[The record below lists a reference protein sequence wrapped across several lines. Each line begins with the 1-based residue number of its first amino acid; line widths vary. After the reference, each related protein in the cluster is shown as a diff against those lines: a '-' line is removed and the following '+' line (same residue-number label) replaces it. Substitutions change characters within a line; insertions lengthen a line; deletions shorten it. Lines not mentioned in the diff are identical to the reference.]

1 MNSGSTGSGSSTG
14 AGTRSRTPL
23 AGPRRPLPG
32 TPGSSPAPEPAEHGG
47 QLERVL
53 GVPALFSA
61 AYGNVGSSIYYA
73 LGLVAGFALGLT
85 PIAFIVSGIIFV
97 FTALTYAEATT
108 TFPEAGGS
116 SSFARHAFNEL
127 ASFTTAWA
135 QMLNYVITMSISA
148 FFVPHYLGVFWE
160 PLRSSPWDVI
170 GGIITII
177 ILALLNTV
185 GVQETAVV
193 TVTLAL
199 ADFGTQVLLAILG
212 MFLLFSPDI
221 LVSNVHLGVAPTWS
235 NFVLGISVS
244 MIAYTG
250 IETIS
255 NMAEETRDPIRSVPR
270 AIGWVVF
277 AVISLYTILPLVALS
292 ALPVKR
298 AADGTYQTLLGLSED
313 HGGYAGD
320 PFVGFVNQFHLPAQ
334 WMAQGLNYYVGV
346 LAAVILFLATNAGLI
361 GISRLSYSMAQYR
374 QVPDVLRR
382 LHPRFRSPYIS
393 IWVFSLVGC
402 LMLLPPAFGW
412 ITGAR
417 ENEVLGNLYAFGAM
431 LSFSIAH
438 ISVLWMRWRGDMPA
452 WKGPLYLRLGSRGVP
467 LFAVFG
473 LLGTGTAWIVQ
484 VQRNPLERWIGLAWM
499 AIGPVLYLAYRRR
512 QGLTLMETTRAPLIV
527 EAPSAE
533 IAYHNI
539 LVPVLAGRLD
549 HAAMVVACKVAAQR
563 GATIVAAAVMEVPQT
578 LPLNA
583 DLGDAE
589 WLANQQLDIARA
601 IGEEYGVDV
610 VTRLVRA
617 RRADA
622 AVLEEAERRESQLVV
637 LGVHRRRHLG
647 MSLTGKTNER
657 ILRKSPVRVMLVRE
671 REDYVGKGALR

>member
-1 MNSGSTGSGSSTG
+1 MSAGGTGIGGTPGSGV
-14 AGTRSRTPL
+14 RSRTPM
-23 AGPRRPLPG
+23 AGPRKPLPG
-32 TPGSSPAPEPAEHGG
+32 APGMSGGAPEQHHGG
-47 QLERVL
+47 LERVL

-108 TFPEAGGS
+108 TYPEAGGS

-135 QMLNYVITMSISA
+135 QMLNYVITMAISA

-160 PLRSSPWDVI
+160 PLRSSPWDVV

-177 ILALLNTV
+177 LLALLNTV

-221 LVSNVHLGVAPTWS
+221 LIENVHLGVAPTWS

-292 ALPVKR
+292 ALPVVR
-298 AADGTYQTLLGLSED
+298 NDDGTYQTLLGLSED
-313 HGGYAGD
+313 KGGFAGD
-320 PFVGFVNQFHLPAQ
+320 PFVGFVEQFNLPAQ
-334 WMAQGLNYYVGV
+334 WMAHGLNYYVGV

-382 LHPRFRSPYIS
+382 LHPRYRSPYVS
-393 IWVFSLVGC
+393 IWVFSGIGC
-402 LMLLPPAFGW
+402 IMLLPPAFGW
-412 ITGAR
+412 ISGSR

-438 ISVLWMRWRGDMPA
+438 ISVIRMRLRGDRPA
-452 WKGPLYLRLGSRGVP
+452 WKAPMNITIGRRSIP

-473 LLGTGTAWIVQ
+473 LMGTSTAWVVQ
-484 VQRNPLERWIGLAWM
+484 VARNPLERWIGLAWM
-499 AIGPVLYLAYRRR
+499 VLGPMLYLAYRRR
-512 QGLTLMETTRAPLIV
+512 QGLSLTVTERAPLVI
-527 EAPSAE
+527 ETPSAE
-533 IAYHNI
+533 VAYHNI
-539 LVPVLAGRLD
+539 LVPVLAGYLD

-563 GATIVAAAVMEVPQT
+563 GATIVAAAILEVPQT

-583 DLGDAE
+583 DLGDTE
-589 WLANQQLDIARA
+589 WLANQQLDIAKA

-617 RRADA
+617 RRGET
-622 AVLEEAERRESQLVV
+622 AVLEEAVRRESQLIV
-637 LGVHRRRHLG
+637 LGVHKRRHIG

-657 ILRKSPVRVMLVRE
+657 ILRRSPVRVMLVRE
-671 REDYVGKGALR
+671 REDYVSRGGVR